1 MKNLKFNGRARVFD
15 CEEDCAAV
23 VAARSYAAGD
33 VLVIRYE
40 GPKGGPGMRE
50 MLAVTALI
58 YGQGMGE
65 KVALLTDG
73 RFSGAT
79 RGMMIGYVSPEAGR
93 RRPARAGEGRR
104 CDRDRCQGRKT
115 HAPGVRGGTR
125 AAQEGLAA
133 CLLAHGSR
141 ARWRSTRP
149 LSAPPISVRSP
160 TAVERKAGAAM
171 SDSPKLGYIGIG
183 LMGRPM
189 TLRLLAAGYK
199 VAVWNRSP
207 EKLAPVVAKGAIAK
221 ESPAAVARYA
231 DIVMMCVTDQKS
243 VQEVLFGA
251 GGISEGAVEGKI
263 VIDFSSIAPASAR
276 EYAARLEALGMGYID
291 APVSGGTPGAEQG
304 TLAIMAGG
312 KAAQIEFVRPLMA
325 ELSSRFTRMGESGAG
340 QVTKLANQII
350 VASLF
355 PVIAEAMRLAEAA
368 GVDAARLPEALQDG
382 FADSKPLAGV
392 RSAHGRARLG
402 AGAGHGQRH
411 AEGSSERGD
420 RGRGRGRAAADGACS
435 DRAISDARRGRKG
448 RGRALRLYRPSGQR
462 SLSNC

>member
-1 MKNLKFNGRARVFD
+1 
-15 CEEDCAAV
+15 
-23 VAARSYAAGD
+23 
-33 VLVIRYE
+33 
-40 GPKGGPGMRE
+40 
-50 MLAVTALI
+50 
-58 YGQGMGE
+58 
-65 KVALLTDG
+65 
-73 RFSGAT
+73 
-79 RGMMIGYVSPEAGR
+79 
-93 RRPARAGEGRR
+93 
-104 CDRDRCQGRKT
+104 
-115 HAPGVRGGTR
+115 
-125 AAQEGLAA
+125 
-133 CLLAHGSR
+133 
-141 ARWRSTRP
+141 
-149 LSAPPISVRSP
+149 
-160 TAVERKAGAAM
+160 M

-276 EYAARLEALGMGYID
+276 EYAARLEALGVGYID

-325 ELSSRFTRMGESGAG
+325 ELASRFTRMGDSGAG

-368 GVDAARLPEALQDG
+368 GVDAARLPEALQGG
-382 FADSKPLAGV
+382 FADSKPLQVFGPRMAARAWEPALGTVNVMLKDLLNAATVAETAGV
-392 RSAHGRARLG
+392 PLPMARAAIERFRMLV
-402 AGAGHGQRH
+402 
-411 AEGSSERGD
+411 AEGKGEGEPSAFID
-420 RGRGRGRAAADGACS
+420 LLARGR
-435 DRAISDARRGRKG
+435 
-448 RGRALRLYRPSGQR
+448 
-462 SLSNC
+462 